1 MSLSFTNIIVVIIAS
16 KEGWPINKLKVR
28 QQLNLELT
36 IIGGFQT
43 YLNVRGLE
51 SKLGSRGLGK
61 TQDK

>member
-36 IIGGFQT
+36 IIGGFSN
-43 YLNVRGLE
+43 LLE
-51 SKLGSRGLGK
+51 CKRFGK
-61 TQDK
+61 QIRLTGFGKNTR